1 METTTNRPREMV
13 CWAAVAGAIYVVASL
28 MALSL
33 PALLGVEDRT
43 LTVIGGAIML
53 FLIGALPV
61 ALVAR
66 LRVGVALATLMTAAM
81 VLAAGVVLVLLGA
94 IGVPG
99 LLKPDVGV
107 PHALIDAGVFTLYA
121 LIPAAVA
128 GILTAATLRVWRD
141 RHRLRSTPQG

>member
-13 CWAAVAGAIYVVASL
+13 RWAAIAGAIYVVASL

-33 PALLGVEDRT
+33 PALLGIEGKT
-43 LTVIGGAIML
+43 LTIIGGAVML

-61 ALVAR
+61 VLVAR
-66 LRVGVALATLMTAAM
+66 LRVGVAVATLVTAAM
-81 VLAAGVVLVLLGA
+81 VLVAQVVLIVLGVL
-94 IGVPG
+94 GVPG
-99 LLKPDVGV
+99 LMGREIGV
-107 PHALIDAGVFTLYA
+107 RHALIDAGVFTLYA

-141 RHRLRSTPQG
+141 RHRLRSSPQG